1 MKKQVKNTVISIVL
15 CTIAMVLVLTSC
27 KKDNSPSSSDTAKM
41 MIVSGTVTGWLDV
54 CSGNGL
60 VISIESPQNIGTD
73 EYESVYG
80 SNAVIIPRPES
91 IFVTGDVIDST
102 RVNYRMFNGQSVN
115 LGIGDNVILECRPY
129 EQNSSDYIYYHH
141 TSLCNG
147 LDGPPQMNFFVVTKV
162 ISVN

>member
-1 MKKQVKNTVISIVL
+1 
-15 CTIAMVLVLTSC
+15 MVLVLTSC
-27 KKDNSPSSSDTAKM
+27 KKDNSPSSRDTAKM

-115 LGIGDNVILECRPY
+115 LGIGDVVLLECRPY
-129 EQNSSDYIYYHH
+129 EYDSGDTIYFCH
-141 TSLCNG
+141 TSMCNG
-147 LDGPPQMNFFVVTKV
+147 LDGPPQMPLFVVNKV
-162 ISVN
+162 FNDN